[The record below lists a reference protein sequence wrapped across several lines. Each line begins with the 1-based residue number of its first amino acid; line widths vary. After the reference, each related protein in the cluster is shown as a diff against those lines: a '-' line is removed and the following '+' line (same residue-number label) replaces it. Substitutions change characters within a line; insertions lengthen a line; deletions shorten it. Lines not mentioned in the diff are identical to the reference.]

1 MESEREGVG
10 CRVVQQW
17 GVCGTETAESTAIG
31 KSRGGKE
38 VSSRCVA
45 QVHDV
50 CEGGL

>member
-1 MESEREGVG
+1 MEAV
-10 CRVVQQW
+10 
-17 GVCGTETAESTAIG
+17 ESTAIG

-38 VSSRCVA
+38 VSLRCVV